1 MAVEVGERVREA
13 VARLDLSSWR
23 IPSISVSVGA
33 AVAEDPDEPIADVI
47 EAADQ
52 ALFRAKKRGRDQVV
66 AA

>member
-1 MAVEVGERVREA
+1 
-13 VARLDLSSWR
+13 LDLSEWGVSGV
-23 IPSISVSVGA
+23 SVSVGA
-33 AVAEDPDEPIADVI
+33 AIAVDPDEPIVDVI